1 MMIDIHSH
9 ILPGIDDGSKS
20 WDMTLAMCR
29 LAVQDGITHIVTTP
43 HADDTYSYSRDRVR
57 EVLNEL
63 SQKVGDQLV
72 FSIGCDFHL
81 SFDNIEDAIAHPQRY
96 TIAAKQYL
104 LVELSDY
111 GMPPQVSD
119 GLFKLQS
126 AGVVPIITHPERN
139 AILQRGPE
147 RVLEWVDA
155 GCLVQVT
162 ACAVT
167 GLWGPVARRVGM
179 WLLEHNA
186 LHVLATDAHDDKNRP
201 PILSEARDAVSKQ
214 FGSDVARA
222 LVLDNPA
229 AIVAGQPLPIPRHT
243 PSRDTETNERVK
255 TDRNRRGPLAS

>member
-1 MMIDIHSH
+1 MIDIHSH

-81 SFDNIEDAIAHPQRY
+81 SFDNIEDAIAQPHRY

-119 GLFKLQS
+119 GLLSFS
-126 AGVVPIITHPERN
+126 R
-139 AILQRGPE
+139 
-147 RVLEWVDA
+147 RVLCPSSRIPNEMPFCS
-155 GCLVQVT
+155 G
-162 ACAVT
+162 
-167 GLWGPVARRVGM
+167 GPNVFWNG
-179 WLLEHNA
+179 W
-186 LHVLATDAHDDKNRP
+186 T
-201 PILSEARDAVSKQ
+201 
-214 FGSDVARA
+214 
-222 LVLDNPA
+222 
-229 AIVAGQPLPIPRHT
+229 
-243 PSRDTETNERVK
+243 
-255 TDRNRRGPLAS
+255 RGT